1 MRYQQQNRKILTR
14 TFLVMTLSLSACAEW
29 QSPPKHLDENF
40 GNSVRHVINAQTLY
54 PENAYNDKPI
64 MTLDGQKSGKIIR
77 TYRND
82 VTLPEQSRQRLKL
95 DIEGGK

>member
-1 MRYQQQNRKILTR
+1 MRYQQQNRKILAR
-14 TFLVMTLSLSACAEW
+14 AFLVMTLSLSACAEW
-29 QSPPKHLDENF
+29 KSPPKHLDENF

-54 PENAYNDKPI
+54 PENANNDKPI
-64 MTLDGQKSGKIIR
+64 MTLDGQKSGKIIG

-82 VTLPEQSRQRLKL
+82 VTLPKQARQRMDL